1 MVYEPPVYPAA
12 IPTTIQLPDR
22 SDDVDWLYAARYNEL
37 KKELRAALIELGVL
51 PKGTSATI
59 AERLKGVRSLSD
71 AIADALIIKGNN
83 VGIGVA
89 APTVPLAIKT
99 IANKG
104 IRLIESSGV
113 EYYDV
118 EIAANGDLVWRN
130 DVGNIT
136 MRLADYDG
144 GMGARFG
151 IGPHPVQPVANLDV
165 IGVVNNVNFRIRTSA
180 ASWFMLVMGA
190 DDGLRWCNNP
200 VAGQSNSNT
209 IFTNFDNKQKDHDH
223 SDLQTDPT
231 VIIHS
236 DTDVDVHNTEWGSL
250 SFKGTGGGGGYF
262 KILTG
267 VGDLALMPVGNV
279 GIGTTAPKSKLH
291 VVGLPVYANN
301 AAAIVGGLTV
311 GAFYRTGADPDP
323 VCVVH

>member
-12 IPTTIQLPDR
+12 IPSIIQLPDR

-37 KKELRAALIELGVL
+37 KKELRAALIELGIL

-59 AERLKGVRSLSD
+59 AERLKGVRSLAD
-71 AIADALIIKGNN
+71 AIADTIIIKGGN

-99 IANKG
+99 VANKG
-104 IRLIESSGV
+104 IRLIESSGA
-113 EYYDV
+113 EYYDI
-118 EIAANGDLVWRN
+118 EIASNGDLVWRN
-130 DVGNIT
+130 DVGRIT

-144 GMGARFG
+144 GIGAMLG
-151 IGPHPVQPVANLDV
+151 IGPHSVQPSSNLEI
-165 IGVVNNVNFRIRTSA
+165 IGLADKVNFRIKTAA
-180 ASWFMLVMGA
+180 ASWFMLVMGT

-223 SDLQTDPT
+223 HDLQTDPT

-236 DTDVDVHNTEWGSL
+236 NTDVDVTKIEWGSFN
-250 SFKGTGGGGGYF
+250 FKGTGAGGGYF
-262 KILTG
+262 QILTG

-279 GIGTTAPKSKLH
+279 GIGTTEPKSKLH
-291 VVGLPVYANN
+291 VVGLPVYEDN
-301 AAAIVGGLTV
+301 AAAITGGLAA